1 MILFVKITVVFLKQL
16 DIREN
21 NGAVAAAEG
30 KQANQHQNVLFVAKG
45 QYYPLATS
53 QTRQIIIRRT
63 F

>member
-1 MILFVKITVVFLKQL
+1 MVVHFNQQQQGA
-16 DIREN
+16 N

>member
-1 MILFVKITVVFLKQL
+1 M
-16 DIREN
+16 
-21 NGAVAAAEG
+21 AAAEG

-53 QTRQIIIRRT
+53 KTRQIIIRRT